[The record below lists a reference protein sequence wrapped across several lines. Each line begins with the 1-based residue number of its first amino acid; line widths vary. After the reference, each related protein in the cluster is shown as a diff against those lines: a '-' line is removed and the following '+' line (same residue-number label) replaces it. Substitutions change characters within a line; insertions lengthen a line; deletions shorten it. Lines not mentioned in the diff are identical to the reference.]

1 MVSKVPIPFFPQ
13 PPSEYDSGYI
23 SQIVRSFALYT
34 EQQNAGGEARFTTI
48 TVTNLPSYDNET
60 TTGDLFERDGFL
72 KITDLSRPHPP
83 SIGST
88 GSVGSVSVTIS

>member
-13 PPSEYDSGYI
+13 PPMDYDAGYI

-48 TVTNLPSYDNET
+48 TLTNVPSYDNEI
-60 TTGDLFERDGFL
+60 TTGDVFERDGFL
-72 KITDLSRPHPP
+72 KITSLSRPHPP
-83 SIGST
+83 SSGST
-88 GSVGSVSVTIS
+88 GSVGNVSVTIS

>member
-13 PPSEYDSGYI
+13 PPNEYDSGYI

-83 SIGST
+83 SRGST